1 MFSQYLFR
9 FMPRYFTFFRITLIF
24 EPRKIF
30 YSATGAHYYRTDPN
44 SVFFLLRI
52 TGWIYYGSTSIRT

>member
-1 MFSQYLFR
+1 MFSPVFIPVYATLFYL
-9 FMPRYFTFFRITLIF
+9 ITLIF

-44 SVFFLLRI
+44 SVFLSFEDN
-52 TGWIYYGSTSIRT
+52 G